1 MNFWGRETVRCG
13 VRLCSVVGGYIR
25 LCDRAGDILRNG
37 RFWGKC
43 AIFWEM
49 GNGRSGDRA
58 IGLRKVDIIR
68 TRRLKPRLDK
78 RSPPPWTKKN
88 YLQPT
93 EVGFACVDAVSTA
106 VSSIFGKNPVSGAPP
121 PNKETGFLP
130 KSMGCNEVFRKKPG
144 FWGPAI
150 EFFG

>member
-1 MNFWGRETVRCG
+1 MTVDSCSNQNVFAQIYGFFWGM
-13 VRLCSVVGGYIR
+13 
-25 LCDRAGDILRNG
+25 CDRAI
-37 RFWGKC
+37 
-43 AIFWEM
+43 
-49 GNGRSGDRA
+49 GRSGDRA
-58 IGLRKVDIIR
+58 IGLRKVDIIS

-106 VSSIFGKNPVSGAPP
+106 VSSLFVKNPVSGVPP

-144 FWGPAI
+144 FWGHAI
-150 EFFG
+150 DFFG

>member
-1 MNFWGRETVRCG
+1 MRCPTLPCCRWLHPIVRSGGRFFGKWAILGEM
-13 VRLCSVVGGYIR
+13 
-25 LCDRAGDILRNG
+25 CDRAI
-37 RFWGKC
+37 
-43 AIFWEM
+43 
-49 GNGRSGDRA
+49 GRSGDRAIGKCAIGKCA

-106 VSSIFGKNPVSGAPP
+106 VSSIFVKNQVSGAPP
-121 PNKETGFLP
+121 PSKETGFLP
-130 KSMGCNEVFRKKPG
+130 KSMDCREVFRKKPG
-144 FWGPAI
+144 FWDTAI

>member
-13 VRLCSVVGGYIR
+13 VRHCRVVGGYIR
-25 LCDRAGDILRNG
+25 LSHPGGRYFGEWAILGEMCDRAIGRSGDR
-37 RFWGKC
+37 
-43 AIFWEM
+43 EM
-49 GNGRSGDRA
+49 GDREMGDRA
-58 IGLRKVDIIR
+58 IGLRKVDIIS
-68 TRRLKPRLDK
+68 TRRLKPRLHK

-130 KSMGCNEVFRKKPG
+130 KSMGCNEVFR
-144 FWGPAI
+144 
-150 EFFG
+150 